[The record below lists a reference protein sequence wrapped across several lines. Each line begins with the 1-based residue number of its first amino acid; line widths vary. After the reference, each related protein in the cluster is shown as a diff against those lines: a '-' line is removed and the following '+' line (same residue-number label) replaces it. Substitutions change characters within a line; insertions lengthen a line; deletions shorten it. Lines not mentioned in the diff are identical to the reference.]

1 MLRGI
6 NNDKWIGN
14 RYVHRCCLVLSVI
27 GVIFLYKSFKRK
39 MDETVRKRFIS
50 LEKRIIALENVDC
63 RKN

>member
-1 MLRGI
+1 MSGI
-6 NNDKWIGN
+6 SGLAIGMCIG
-14 RYVHRCCLVLSVI
+14 VVLVLSVI

>member
-1 MLRGI
+1 MISGLA
-6 NNDKWIGN
+6 IGMCIG
-14 RYVHRCCLVLSVI
+14 VVLVLSVI

>member
-1 MLRGI
+1 MISGLA
-6 NNDKWIGN
+6 IGMCIG
-14 RYVHRCCLVLSVI
+14 VVLVLSVI
-27 GVIFLYKSFKRK
+27 GVIFLYKSFIRK